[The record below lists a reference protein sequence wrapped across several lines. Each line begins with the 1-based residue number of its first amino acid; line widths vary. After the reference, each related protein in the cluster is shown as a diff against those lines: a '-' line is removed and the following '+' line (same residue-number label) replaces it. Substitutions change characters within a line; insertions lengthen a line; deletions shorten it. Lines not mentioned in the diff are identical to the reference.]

1 MTVVNVKPAIVRKHL
16 MHPARTS
23 VVYNNHRAIKSTP
36 DVNVVE
42 TTDNFRI
49 EVAAPG
55 LEKSDFTVNVDK
67 DLLTISASKEHT
79 RADQEQ
85 VRKLEFNYGTFQR
98 SFRLPETVETG
109 AIEASYTNGI
119 LCVTLPKKEEAKPRP
134 ARTIEIA

>member
-16 MHPARTS
+16 MQPARPG
-23 VVYNNHRAIKSTP
+23 VVYNHRAIKSTP

-49 EVAAPG
+49 ELAAPG

-67 DLLTISASKEHT
+67 DLLTIASNKETT
-79 RADQEQ
+79 RPEQEK
-85 VRKLEFNYGTFQR
+85 VHKIGFDYSRFQR

-109 AIEASYTNGI
+109 AIEAVYTNGI
-119 LCVTLPKKEEAKPRP
+119 LYVTLPKKEEAKPRP